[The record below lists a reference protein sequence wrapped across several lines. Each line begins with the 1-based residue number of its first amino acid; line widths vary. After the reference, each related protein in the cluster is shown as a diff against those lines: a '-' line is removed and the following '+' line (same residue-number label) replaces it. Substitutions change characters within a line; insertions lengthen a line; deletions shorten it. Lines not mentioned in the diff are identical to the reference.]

1 MVLFEITIT
10 LVVVEKTLLLA
21 DSKLPAAAIALPVLN
36 DEAPVIARVA
46 APVANAS
53 VKACKV
59 DRLTLELLEL
69 ILVDGTAAG
78 VEIGTTSEL
87 NWKLVGPPDTRDP
100 LACAI
105 IVPVAP
111 VVKTFDVIGVEKAF
125 VTAEVVLP
133 FVIEPLAVEVKV
145 EPVEVGNAFWVELPD
160 VPVADEV
167 PVPEVVATFA

>member
-87 NWKLVGPPDTRDP
+87 N
-100 LACAI
+100 
-105 IVPVAP
+105 
-111 VVKTFDVIGVEKAF
+111 
-125 VTAEVVLP
+125 
-133 FVIEPLAVEVKV
+133 
-145 EPVEVGNAFWVELPD
+145 
-160 VPVADEV
+160 
-167 PVPEVVATFA
+167 